1 MTYRY
6 HEKLLAGLVF
16 VALLALNCNRD
27 AIGADQ
33 ADSVWYLNE
42 MPILIRFYQDLHR
55 NPELSLA
62 EKRTSGVIAGALK
75 NIGAEVTTG
84 VGGFGVVGVLK
95 NGDGPTVLVRS
106 DMDALPLTEATGAA
120 YASQAKSTDAEGRST
135 GVMHACGHDIHMAC
149 LVGCAKWLADHRA
162 LWSGTVVLIGQPA
175 EERVI
180 GARAMLDAGLYSR
193 FPKPSAALALHVAH
207 DLPAGSVGYISG
219 PAFASS
225 TSVDITV
232 KGRGGHGAMPHTAN
246 DPIVQAAMLVVD
258 LQSIVS
264 RQVSPVDTAV
274 VTVGSIHGGTK
285 HNIIPDEVHLQ
296 LTVRAFREETRELLL
311 DSIRRKAEG
320 LAHAHK
326 ATKPLVEVK
335 EGIGRTVNTPELVA
349 RVLPSLVKELGE
361 ERVELVEPTTGA
373 EDFGQFGEGGV
384 PTFMFRLGTVNQGR
398 LDEAKKGG
406 KPLPSLH
413 SSGYLPVADMSI
425 QTGVKAMS
433 AAVVRLLPAKSSK

>member
-149 LVGCAKWLADHRA
+149 LVGCAKWLADHR
-162 LWSGTVVLIGQPA
+162 A